1 MATDFAGGLG
11 CRRRRFR
18 PAARRLAGGG
28 RAGST
33 RPGFRHLRRRAQ
45 DAAGGTQPHPLQ
57 AEEENVFLFH
67 GRPGDVN
74 SRLLRLQHG
83 LLENLQRHRRG
94 ERCGGGRFR
103 STPPAAPAEGARSA
117 RRNGIHACCHV
128 RASTSSIVL
137 VRTPRFATRL
147 PPGRSAARPPGGP
160 PPRRRRPGRPP
171 GRLPWEILAYW
182 HTGRPSEG
190 SSSSSETPSWHAG
203 ILAYWHTGIR
213 AVRPEISSRSRSP
226 PEGILAYWHTG
237 SPSGEPPSVPEV
249 FPGDAGIL
257 AYRHTGRPSG
267 GSSSSPEASSW
278 DAGILAYW
286 HAGRSPRGASPTM
299 PANLTSVRV
308 ASSWI
313 AGSSSGRSLPR
324 SPLGPIWLDI

>member
-1 MATDFAGGLG
+1 MATDFAGSLG

-28 RAGST
+28 RAVST

-83 LLENLQRHRRG
+83 LLENLQRHRRR

-103 STPPAAPAEGARSA
+103 STPPAAPAEGARSGP
-117 RRNGIHACCHV
+117 RSGIHACCHV

-137 VRTPRFATRL
+137 AEILRFATRL
-147 PPGRSAARPPGGP
+147 PPGHSAARPPGGP

-171 GRLPWEILAYW
+171 GRLPWEMPAC
-182 HTGRPSEG
+182 R
-190 SSSSSETPSWHAG
+190 HAG
-203 ILAYWHTGIR
+203 ILAVCPERPPEGMLACWHTGMLAVRPGDLPPSPRPPPGMLACWHTGMLAVHPRSLPPPPRPPPRRCWHTGIR
-213 AVRPEISSRSRSP
+213 AYGPSARRSP
-226 PEGILAYWHTG
+226 PGPGAPPGGCWHTG
-237 SPSGEPPSVPEV
+237 MLAVHPGGLPPPPRPSPGMLACWRR
-249 FPGDAGIL
+249 DAGIL
-257 AYRHTGRPSG
+257 AVRPG
-267 GSSSSPEASSW
+267 GP
-278 DAGILAYW
+278 
-286 HAGRSPRGASPTM
+286 
-299 PANLTSVRV
+299 
-308 ASSWI
+308 
-313 AGSSSGRSLPR
+313 LPR
-324 SPLGPIWLDI
+324 CPQT